1 MPIFEF
7 EIKVINIDEVKAES
21 LEEAKSII
29 ESKYKNELAVI
40 DFIHEVKPM
49 TESEIKEF
57 DQMMIEIDLELVKEN
72 E

>member
-21 LEEAKSII
+21 LDEAKSII
-29 ESKYKNELAVI
+29 ESKYINELAVI
-40 DFIHEVKPM
+40 DFIREVKPM
-49 TESEIKEF
+49 TESELKEF
-57 DQMMIEIDLELVKEN
+57 DQLMVEINLELVKEN

>member
-7 EIKVINIDEVKAES
+7 EIKVINIDEVKAET
-21 LEEAKSII
+21 LDEAKSII

-40 DFIHEVKPM
+40 DFIREIKPM

-57 DQMMIEIDLELVKEN
+57 DQLMVEIDLELVKEN